1 MAMKSFFFSFFMLV
15 AVAVIA
21 QQERDTVYKR
31 CPLYITDTATSNN
44 FFLEALPATVK
55 VDRIKGGL
63 TIAIQQKDQL
73 FSMFFNERK
82 LKNGKFKIEPNGGKN
97 REVIAK
103 YSFGSA
109 GQVSFVNVSKGTVES
124 LFDKEKDLWHIKVNG
139 TIINMVERSVTYYRV
154 KADFFIY

>member
-1 MAMKSFFFSFFMLV
+1 MKLILLSLFMLV
-15 AVAVIA
+15 SYSLFA
-21 QQERDTVYKR
+21 QEERDTVYKR

-82 LKNGKFKIEPNGGKN
+82 LKNAKFKIEPNGGKN

-103 YSFGSA
+103 YSFGA
-109 GQVSFVNVSKGTVES
+109 GGQVSFVNVSKGTVES
-124 LFDKEKDLWHIKVNG
+124 LFDKEKNLWHIKD
-139 TIINMVERSVTYYRV
+139 I
-154 KADFFIY
+154 A